1 MPRLGLGGLRPLDP
15 CRTVTTRWSVY
26 SAKCLA
32 TFTHSL
38 YHSMKPNI
46 PHSNL
51 RQGEP
56 YYAGYH
62 FGAEQVPGPTMS
74 FSPHLPEAD
83 PNQDAFH
90 SSCWASQ
97 AEDDEVH
104 QTYGND
110 GYGRSISGYGSNHA
124 MAGGTCEIPAPQPLQ
139 KGDYSMV
146 SVFHQCLATTIHSFY
161 HSMKPSIPYSN
172 LKQGEPCY
180 TGSHSGTGQVPG
192 PTMSFSPALPVA
204 GPSQDASS
212 EWRFHTC
219 WVSHAED
226 DEIHLTIAL
235 KKS

>member
-1 MPRLGLGGLRPLDP
+1 MQPPYTQQAYGQYPSTPSHNSGSLAGYPSHPGVTGSMTPVFAQRTTPSCDAQSYTTDIFKDQPAIRTGPGYGSYHATAGSGGTSAPRPLQNSDY
-15 CRTVTTRWSVY
+15 SV
-26 SAKCLA
+26 
-32 TFTHSL
+32 
-38 YHSMKPNI
+38 PNI

-139 KGDYSMV
+139 KGDYSM
-146 SVFHQCLATTIHSFY
+146 
-161 HSMKPSIPYSN
+161 YS
-172 LKQGEPCY
+172 LQQP
-180 TGSHSGTGQVPG
+180 
-192 PTMSFSPALPVA
+192 
-204 GPSQDASS
+204 
-212 EWRFHTC
+212 
-219 WVSHAED
+219 
-226 DEIHLTIAL
+226 
-235 KKS
+235 